1 MDKKVAGLIGAMSAL
16 VAAVPAQAATSRP
29 LTADAAMEASSY
41 AEPLQP
47 IPNALA
53 LLQAATAA
61 PAGPTSTAPV
71 SDGQAMVQEVQYRRH
86 YRRWHHHRRY
96 NRF

>member
-29 LTADAAMEASSY
+29 LTADAVMEASSY
-41 AEPLQP
+41 AELMQP
-47 IPNALA
+47 IPNALS
-53 LLQAATAA
+53 LLPTAA
-61 PAGPTSTAPV
+61 PAGPTSMAPV
-71 SDGQAMVQEVQYRRH
+71 SDSQAMVQEVQYRRH